1 MYFITDKKEL
11 NFWSNDLLKISKFY
25 KENIKE
31 NLLAFEQDYSNL
43 KPISKEYL
51 EFLNKNPIK
60 PNDLKIGDTFET
72 FTINRPNETY
82 KVLEIEYN
90 EQDEYYTHIC
100 EVLQTGEKINYG
112 LFWTKYVNLLKED

>member
-1 MYFITDKKEL
+1 MYFITNKNDFNL
-11 NFWSNDLLKISKFY
+11 WSKDLLEIGKIY
-25 KENIKE
+25 KQNNEFIV
-31 NLLAFEQDYSNL
+31 FEEDYSNL

-72 FTINRPNETY
+72 FTINRQNETY

-90 EQDEYYTHIC
+90 EQDKYYTHIC
-100 EVLQTGEKINYG
+100 EVLKTGEKINFG